1 MGMIINIDEALKQ
14 HSRYNVLREPLNKM
28 LQDQQ
33 EAWEREN
40 PIDLIFGRSTMSTF
54 QETYSS
60 NIGFAHA
67 FSETSDYNVG
77 PIFNTAEGFSATYRT
92 RTFQGGFIITQQT
105 MEDGQVGK
113 VKDDA
118 NAFLK
123 RWHGDVVEYVMK
135 SLEGGFGKAAY
146 WGDASNGGK
155 SKLLLNSADTVS
167 GEVDDPVKNP
177 LFTSKHT
184 VVKRDGMTEQDIQN
198 AYQSNLYYVDIDL
211 TGDDSA
217 RIAKLADA
225 INQVITNMENY
236 KDDNNKRAGVLG
248 AKSIVAPNNA
258 HLKAALSTAMATE
271 QFKQGES
278 MALNPGY
285 QRATVNTTPYLLDIA
300 PAANGKGI
308 FIVDKAYNSANHGL
322 EVTERIPL
330 TLNAIETKRPY
341 GVTYDGRQRFDVNCA
356 SWRGISYLY
365 IGNPTKDGIT
375 WATPSDFTKLE
386 VGASVVTPVKVV
398 NASEIG
404 A

>member
-1 MGMIINIDEALKQ
+1 MIINIDEALKQ
-14 HSRYNVLREPLNKM
+14 HSHYNVLREPLNKM

-40 PIDLIFGRSTMSTF
+40 PIDLIFGRSSMSTF

-67 FSETSDYNVG
+67 FAETSDYNVG

-105 MEDGQVGK
+105 MEDGQAGK

-118 NAFLK
+118 TAFLK

-135 SLEGGFGKAAY
+135 SLEGGFGKPTY
-146 WGDASNGGK
+146 WGDAANGGR
-155 SKLLLNSADTVS
+155 SKLVLNSADTKS

-184 VVKRDGMTEQDIQN
+184 VVKREGMSDGEIT
-198 AYQSNLYYVDIDL
+198 AAHQSNLYFVDIDL
-211 TGDDSA
+211 SGDDSG
-217 RIAKLADA
+217 RIPKLADA
-225 INQVITNMENY
+225 INQIITNMENY
-236 KDDNNKRAGVLG
+236 KDDNNKRSGLLG
-248 AKSIVAPNNA
+248 SKTIVAPNNA
-258 HLKAALSTAMATE
+258 HLKAALNTAMATD

-278 MALNPGY
+278 MFLNPGY
-285 QRATVNTTPYLLDIA
+285 KRADVKTTPYLLDIKPTA
-300 PAANGKGI
+300 SGKGL
-308 FIVDKAYNSANHGL
+308 FIVDKAYNASNHGL

-356 SWRGISYLY
+356 SWRGIAYLY
-365 IGNPTKDGIT
+365 IGNPTTDGVD
-375 WATPSDFTKLE
+375 WATPADFTE
-386 VGASVVTPVKVV
+386 IVVGESIATPVRVV